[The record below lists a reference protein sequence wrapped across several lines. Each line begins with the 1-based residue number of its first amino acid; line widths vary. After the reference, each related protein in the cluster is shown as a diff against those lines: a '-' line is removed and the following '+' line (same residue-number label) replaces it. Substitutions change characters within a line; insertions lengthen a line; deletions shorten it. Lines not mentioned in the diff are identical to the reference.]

1 MDGINFKSLEKL
13 IIELQKGVEKI
24 NKGTLP
30 SDEFSSVLDSARL
43 LHERLAILQYLTE
56 KNKNIL
62 TPDSKINDD
71 SAEKNQINLLDAIVE
86 VEDNFENKNEKI
98 EDQLEANQSIN
109 DLHASTPQTSL
120 ADHFGQQPIKD
131 LMKEIGINERFLLTE
146 NLFNGKNED
155 YIESINT
162 LNNFS
167 NKEEALKYF
176 KQDLSKTLN
185 WSLKNSYVKRFIKLV
200 ERRYL

>member
-120 ADHFGQQPIKD
+120 ADHFGQQPIND
-131 LMKEIGINERFLLTE
+131 LTKEIGINERFLLTE
-146 NLFNGKNED
+146 NLFNGNGEAYFEAINE
-155 YIESINT
+155 

-167 NKEEALKYF
+167 TLDEALKYF
-176 KQDLSKTLN
+176 KQDLAKKLSWN
-185 WSLKNSYVKRFIKLV
+185 LKNNQVKRFIKLV
-200 ERRYL
+200 QRRYQ